1 MLTAIQKEIVEQP
14 GNLVLKASAG
24 TGKTHTMVK
33 KIEYEIKNHRSHKV
47 IAAITFTVKAANE
60 IKERLSINTRD
71 HFIGTNNSFVIEEI
85 IKPFMKDVY
94 GGEFKLGMST
104 DYSVH
109 IMTFEEGIA
118 MVKNKNLLCSYHNNR
133 CNFIFEL
140 ALDIAKKSS
149 ACQLYLKSK
158 YFKIYIDEYQDCDG
172 DMHEFFMYLCDN
184 LNIDT
189 FVVGDEKQSIYTW
202 RGADPKFFL
211 SIWKKKNFSKK
222 LLLDNFRSCQQIQ
235 NYSNLLYE
243 ETKPLYSEDND
254 LSSII
259 VVCTKSENWISD
271 VQPYI
276 DPSQKS
282 ALLRYSNADAELCAK
297 GLTKCGL
304 DFLYIPKTPISK
316 ITTDTAWF
324 YTAIAKALIVKT
336 YSAYDFRNEIPSGLN
351 ENKEAI
357 QKIKYFL
364 KQIKKQ
370 IANNDKYQFQKQVA
384 NMAEHF
390 GFTTKPEHCQKLY
403 ETIINKKFHLAFHV
417 DDWQRVSLTLHSSK
431 GLEFDQVIVFLS
443 DYPLSEPESLYNH
456 YVAITR
462 AKKRL
467 IMVFL
472 FDNESCSLFSKN
484 IGEILKESK
493 LTMYDVSTVLIYDQK
508 SKQFVRCT
516 KESILSQHSK

>member
-1 MLTAIQKEIVEQP
+1 MLAPIQKEIVEQP
-14 GNLVLKASAG
+14 GNLVVKASAG

-33 KIEYEIKNHRSHKV
+33 KIEYEINNHRSHKV

-94 GGEFKLGMST
+94 GVGSKFDVST
-104 DYSVH
+104 DYSVKV
-109 IMTFEEGIA
+109 MNFAEGIA
-118 MVKNKNLLCSYHNNR
+118 MVKNKHLLCSYYNDR
-133 CNFIFEL
+133 FNFIFQL

-149 ACQLYLKSK
+149 ACQLYIKSK

-189 FVVGDEKQSIYTW
+189 FIVGDEKQSIYTW
-202 RGADPKFFL
+202 RGADPKLFL
-211 SIWKKKNFSKK
+211 SILEKKNFSKK

-243 ETKPLYSEDND
+243 ETRPLYSEKND

-259 VVCTKSENWISD
+259 VVCTDSENWISD

-276 DPSQKS
+276 DPFQKS
-282 ALLRYSNADAELCAK
+282 ALLRYSNADAELCAE
-297 GLTKCGL
+297 GLTKFGL
-304 DFLYIPKTPISK
+304 EFRYIPKTPISG
-316 ITTDTAWF
+316 ITTDSAWI
-324 YTAIAKALIVKT
+324 YNAIAKSLIVKT
-336 YSAYDFRNEIPSGLN
+336 YSAYDFMNEIPNGLN
-351 ENKEAI
+351 ENKGII
-357 QKIKYFL
+357 QQIKYFL

-370 IANNDKYQFQKQVA
+370 ITNHDEYQFQKQVA
-384 NMAEHF
+384 HMAEHF

-403 ETIINKKFHLAFHV
+403 ETIINTKFHAAFHV
-417 DDWQRVSLTLHSSK
+417 DDWQRISITVHSAK
-431 GLEFDQVIVFLS
+431 ALEFDQVIVFLS
-443 DYPLSEPESLYNH
+443 DYPLLNHESLHNH

-462 AKKRL
+462 AKRRL

-472 FDNESCSLFSKN
+472 YHNESCLLFSKN
-484 IGEILKESK
+484 IGKILRESK
-493 LTMYDVSTVLIYDQK
+493 LTMYDVATVLTYDQE
-508 SKQFVRCT
+508 SKQLVCYPKKT
-516 KESILSQHSK
+516 YPHNI